1 MFLIRFLFIF
11 FTFHCISQV
20 HNLEKLPTLR
30 IDEENLQTLLTN
42 DGKKLILLDTSELK
56 EWRLNSLNS
65 KKPAVIKLNKN
76 EYLYN
81 YYAVQNNLL
90 CPEGKRIINI
100 DDIKKLSIFEYNK
113 YNFKKNVNYIDIEGS
128 CQSKEIN
135 YEINK
140 DNILGLASNLTIKN
154 PDDSKFQSVIF
165 PSGNFLF
172 YSFLYESNDF
182 LPSRCIEDLNYNI
195 LFRSKEF
202 SYIEIMPYV
211 FDNLKNR
218 IIKDINSFKTID
230 ENKTFYFS
238 SELIFDS
245 KGKNISKLILDNSK
259 QNQTLQQ
266 ELFNIVSNWT
276 EYPYFE
282 DIKIKS
288 TAPISIK
295 LERLK
300 DEKSKFTDLTKRIIE
315 LKLENLNEYNLFID
329 VMNLADK
336 GFEFNFK
343 TVNYRIEFNGY
354 LENEPKTNL
363 LNKVKG
369 KGPVYSLLS
378 VVPGLGQLKIKQQE
392 GYRKLRLWHFS
403 VPVGAIA
410 IASKIYSNYYYS
422 KFLSD
427 LDGSNSRK
435 YYKQANFS
443 QKVFLSSLLAYSAMS
458 LVDFTF
464 TFGIGCKNKITQMK
478 VNSLIR
484 DLK

>member
-1 MFLIRFLFIF
+1 MFLIRFLFFF

-20 HNLEKLPTLR
+20 HNLDKLPTPR
-30 IDEENLQTLLTN
+30 IDKENLQTLLTN

-56 EWRLNSLNS
+56 EWRLNSLSS

-90 CPEGKRIINI
+90 CPEGKRVINI

-113 YNFKKNVNYIDIEGS
+113 YNFKKTVNYIDIEGS

-165 PSGNFLF
+165 PSGDFLF
-172 YSFLYESNDF
+172 DSFLYESNDF
-182 LPSRCIEDLNYNI
+182 LPTRCIEDLHYNI
-195 LFRSKEF
+195 LFRSEEF
-202 SYIEIMPYV
+202 SYTEIMPYV
-211 FDNLKNR
+211 FETLKNR

-295 LERLK
+295 LERSK
-300 DEKSKFTDLTKRIIE
+300 DEVSKYLDLTGRIID
-315 LKLENLNEYNLFID
+315 LKLDNLDEYNLYKD

-343 TVNYRIEFNGY
+343 SVNYRIEFNGY

-378 VVPGLGQLKIKQQE
+378 VVPGLGLYTIKTKKIPGIKI
-392 GYRKLRLWHFS
+392 WHFS
-403 VPVGAIA
+403 VPIGAIA
-410 IASKIYSNYYYS
+410 IASKIYSKYYYS
-422 KFLSD
+422 KYLNN
-427 LDGSNSRK
+427 LDGTSSRK
-435 YYKQANFS
+435 FYTNANFS

-458 LVDFTF
+458 LVDFTY
-464 TFGIGCKNKITQMK
+464 TFSIGCKNKITQMK